1 MNKKPLVSII
11 TVSFNSE
18 KEIRKTIESVLGQ
31 TYENIEYIVVD
42 GDSSDATVPI
52 ACEYERSFAERGIY
66 YKIFSEPDNGIYDA
80 MNKGIAKVKGDIIG
94 IINCGDWY
102 EENAV
107 EIVVNNKAKTDFDYF
122 FADINII
129 KNDGNVFVK
138 HSKKDVWA
146 TSHHWNHP
154 SCFVTKEIYDEL
166 GLFICE
172 GIHDDFDFYLRV
184 RKANKRIEI
193 ENRVIANFI
202 MGGVSNEKS
211 WKKSKTRIH
220 DRFECY
226 KRNGYSK
233 LYWLECVSIEM
244 VKCFLG

>member
-1 MNKKPLVSII
+1 MNNKPLVSII

-18 KEIRKTIESVLGQ
+18 REIRKTIESVLRQ

-42 GDSSDATVPI
+42 GASSDNTVSI
-52 ACEYERSFAERGIY
+52 AREYEKSFAEKGLY
-66 YKIFSEPDNGIYDA
+66 YSIFSEPDNGIYDA
-80 MNKGIAKVKGDIIG
+80 MNKGITKAKGDIIG

-107 EIVVNNKAKTDFDYF
+107 EIVVNCKAKTDFDYF

-129 KNDGNVFVK
+129 KNDGKVIAK
-138 HSKKDVWA
+138 HSKKDVLA

-154 SCFVTKEIYDEL
+154 SCFVAKETYDEL
-166 GLFICE
+166 GLFKCE

-184 RKANKRIEI
+184 RKANRKIEI
-193 ENRVIANFI
+193 ENRVIANFK
-202 MGGVSNEKS
+202 MGGISNEKS
-211 WKKSKTRIH
+211 WKKSKKRIH

-233 LYWLECVSIEM
+233 LYWFECVGIEV
-244 VKCFLG
+244 VKYFI